1 MALVFLIKSVEYN
14 LSHFKQHFFC
24 SPHLISSHFKQQSS
38 NLEQQLC
45 LERLLAA
52 SHTYV
57 FKDTIGD
64 EIYINYLLKVLLVI
78 LITFHIHS

>member
-1 MALVFLIKSVEYN
+1 MALVFLMKSVENN

-24 SPHLISSHFKQQSS
+24 SPHLISYHVKQHSS

-52 SHTYV
+52 NHTYV

-64 EIYINYLLKVLLVI
+64 EIRII
-78 LITFHIHS
+78 F